1 MVTSAF
7 PDSMTTR
14 DRRVYLTVHDP
25 LAHSSMSLVRRSLG
39 ALAGL
44 SLLQLTLLGSG
55 TLCALRHGGA
65 NSDTGVHAMRGMAG
79 MVAESP
85 ADCGSQHDGCGLPWA
100 PGQCSSMTTCQMS
113 ANPAA
118 SGVASVTMRVVALDL
133 PSAALIHSGPTFAP
147 DLPPPRA

>member
-1 MVTSAF
+1 MF
-7 PDSMTTR
+7 
-14 DRRVYLTVHDP
+14 
-25 LAHSSMSLVRRSLG
+25 LVRRSFG

-44 SLLQLTLLGSG
+44 FLLQLPLLGSG
-55 TLCALRHGGA
+55 TLCALHRSGA
-65 NSDTGVHAMRGMAG
+65 GDDTGAHAMQGMQG
-79 MVAESP
+79 MVAVSSAATVPTSASTVVEAGDPMSP
-85 ADCGSQHDGCGLPWA
+85 ADCVGQRDGCRLPWA
-100 PGQCSSMTTCQMS
+100 PGQCSSMTLCQMS